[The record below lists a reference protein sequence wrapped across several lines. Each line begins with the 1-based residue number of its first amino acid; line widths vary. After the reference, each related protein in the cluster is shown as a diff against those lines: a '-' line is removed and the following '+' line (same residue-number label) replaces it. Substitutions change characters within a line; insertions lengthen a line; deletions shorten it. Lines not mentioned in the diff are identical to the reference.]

1 MAIHVPSFISW
12 WRFEGYFW
20 QETNIPCLAVTAKLL
35 LLMPMF
41 QCFNVWIYQT
51 EPECTHSRA
60 ESTALVITVGICLP
74 IIAVVIQVIVGS
86 RRISWIT
93 IRLSRLQAQQCILCL
108 TTGGPLLK
116 HLCSPLITLYT
127 ILTIRNLLVHAKWV
141 QCTPGADVAWAII
154 FKAIRRQLKNSSNRR
169 ALEMPMFF
177 CTDPGFTG
185 GGTHILDRGR
195 SSE

>member
-1 MAIHVPSFISW
+1 
-12 WRFEGYFW
+12 
-20 QETNIPCLAVTAKLL
+20 
-35 LLMPMF
+35 MPMF

-51 EPECTHSRA
+51 ESECTHSRA

-93 IRLSRLQAQQCILCL
+93 IRLSRFQAQQCILCL

-141 QCTPGADVAWAII
+141 QCTPRADVVWAII

-169 ALEMPMFF
+169 ALEMFF
-177 CTDPGFTG
+177 VQILVSQVAGRIFLIGEGRVNREIVRSLSERQVHKCRILSGVKIRSNTAG
-185 GGTHILDRGR
+185 GSTL
-195 SSE
+195 